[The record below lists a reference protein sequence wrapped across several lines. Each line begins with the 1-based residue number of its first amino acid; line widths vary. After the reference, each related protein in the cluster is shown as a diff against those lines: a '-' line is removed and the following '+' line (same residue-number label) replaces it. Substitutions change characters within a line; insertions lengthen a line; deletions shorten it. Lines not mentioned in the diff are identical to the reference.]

1 MNVLDI
7 KALGP
12 RDTGGSLW
20 FGIDILVPV
29 FENGQ
34 VLWIKSFLAAAA
46 LVV

>member
-1 MNVLDI
+1 MLI

-12 RDTGGSLW
+12 RDTGGSLR

-34 VLWIKSFLAAAA
+34 VLWIKAFFSAAA